1 MSNKTHDQS
10 ILSEKLRTFLTDAGW
25 TQGRQARG
33 LSFYY
38 PPSELG
44 VQGSYSIALP
54 DDPSRPGVGALLHAA
69 ANSLLELYGYS
80 QLGELLDRAAAVST
94 DTRPTRIVS
103 RFVDTA
109 TRSGAMPLH
118 ALGEFVSQLEKGLYN
133 SAKFKLGG
141 DNSAVRT
148 IASRFA
154 KDCLFLQTQV
164 GSFIAS
170 VEVPKRT
177 LRQSDLFG
185 HEAVESSQVC
195 SSLFSA
201 IDFLN
206 ERVLNDTQPLDTPE
220 SLGDAVAL
228 FDVELLE
235 ALSKMIVGPGMESID
250 FTLEVGNSI
259 RTSTTGWI
267 TEEKTARLTDYVA
280 FIKRHLRGEDDLE
293 VTGAIVELRSR
304 DPESN
309 RNYIRV
315 VAQFHGDRTFVTAAL
330 SNEQY
335 QQAVDAHRTKR
346 QVTIRGSGTRLKTH
360 IRISEIT
367 DFIA

>member
-1 MSNKTHDQS
+1 MSRRTQDQS
-10 ILSEKLRTFLTDAGW
+10 ILSEKLRTFLTTAGW
-25 TQGRQARG
+25 TPARQARG
-33 LSFYY
+33 LSFYL
-38 PPSELG
+38 PPPDLG
-44 VQGSYSIALP
+44 VQGNYSVALP
-54 DDPSRPGVGALLHAA
+54 DDPSRPGVGTLLHSA

-80 QLGELLDRAAAVST
+80 QLGELLDNAAAVST

-103 RFVDTA
+103 RFVDAA

-118 ALGEFVSQLEKGLYN
+118 ALGEFLSQLEKGLYN
-133 SAKFKLGG
+133 SAKFKLGS
-141 DNSAVRT
+141 DDSSTRA

-154 KDCLFLQTQV
+154 RECLFLQTQV
-164 GSFIAS
+164 GSFVAS
-170 VEVPKRT
+170 VEVPKTT

-185 HEAVESSQVC
+185 HESIESSHVC

-201 IDFLN
+201 MDFLN
-206 ERVLNDTQPLDTPE
+206 ARVLNDTQPLDTDE
-220 SLGDAVAL
+220 SLADAVAL

-267 TEEKTARLTDYVA
+267 TEEKATRLTDYVA
-280 FIKRHLRGEDDLE
+280 FIKQHFRGEDHLV
-293 VTGAIVELRSR
+293 VTGTIVELRSR

-309 RNYIRV
+309 KNYIRV
-315 VAQFHGDRTFVTAAL
+315 VADFHGDRTFVSALL

-335 QQAVDAHRTKR
+335 QRAVDAHRTKR
-346 QVTIRGSGTRLKTH
+346 PVTIHGNGTRLKTQ

-367 DFIA
+367 DFVA